1 MVFSYSG
8 TSCSFLVVGRI
19 QGDMKQSNEQNQLY
33 SFTFHSRPLT
43 INNSGRVDMGE
54 LYKPQM
60 AWGWLGEKD
69 DIE

>member
-33 SFTFHSRPLT
+33 SFTFHSRPLQ
-43 INNSGRVDMGE
+43 INYSVRMDIGE
-54 LYKPQM
+54 LSKSQM
-60 AWGWLGEKD
+60 AWCWLGKN
-69 DIE
+69 I